1 MCSLI
6 ARDSQ
11 GTDYLW
17 FWAQFWTLNCKQ
29 KTKKAIKEFFAIT
42 TKLPPLLSSKKTRLI
57 GFFMLNSPCQLFHLK
72 QIIIK
77 IVQLVNMFWC
87 TSFFLIGVRGCREAR
102 CRWGCADLASAT
114 LRVHTG
120 CHTAWDTIHH
130 CRGNVS
136 HTQVRWRLFLYSR
149 IRETNICNIEL
160 ITLHPKSPSDHF
172 VPLFPRIV
180 WFLLVSGAFSFF
192 IYYAYGR
199 ISVYLSYPKNV
210 NVEVNYLTKVRFPAV
225 TFCNQNTFRWTFT
238 FDFVLSNSLVQPFW
252 NGR

>member
-1 MCSLI
+1 MSSWHTKMIYFSFCVVWLPAIHKEQITFGFELS
-6 ARDSQ
+6 
-11 GTDYLW
+11 
-17 FWAQFWTLNCKQ
+17 FWTLNCKQ

-42 TKLPPLLSSKKTRLI
+42 TKLPELCIKCKKNLDWSDHS
-57 GFFMLNSPCQLFHLK
+57 FFMGNSPLSDVSFK
-72 QIIIK
+72 TYKNIK
-77 IVQLVNMFWC
+77 LVVQLVNMLWC
-87 TSFFLIGVRGCREAR
+87 TSFFLIGVRGCGEAR

-149 IRETNICNIEL
+149 IRENNICNIEL

-225 TFCNQNTFRWTFT
+225 TFCNQNTFR
-238 FDFVLSNSLVQPFW
+238 
-252 NGR
+252 

>member
-1 MCSLI
+1 
-6 ARDSQ
+6 
-11 GTDYLW
+11 
-17 FWAQFWTLNCKQ
+17 
-29 KTKKAIKEFFAIT
+29 
-42 TKLPPLLSSKKTRLI
+42 
-57 GFFMLNSPCQLFHLK
+57 
-72 QIIIK
+72 
-77 IVQLVNMFWC
+77 MFWC
-87 TSFFLIGVRGCREAR
+87 TSFFLIGVRGCGKAR

-120 CHTAWDTIHH
+120 CHTTWDTIHY
-130 CRGNVS
+130 CRGNFS
-136 HTQVRWRLFLYSR
+136 HTQVRWKLFLYSR
-149 IRETNICNIEL
+149 IRENYLCNIEL
-160 ITLHPKSPSDHF
+160 MTLHPKSPSHHF

-238 FDFVLSNSLVQPFW
+238 FDFVLSNSLVQSFW
-252 NGR
+252 NGGWTNFTEIFYCIFN